1 MFPSDVR
8 RQNMAWDTLK
18 GDWKEV
24 KGKIKEKWGLLTDDD
39 LEVIAGR
46 RDQLIGKLQQFYG
59 SSREDAQ
66 RRVDDF

>member
-1 MFPSDVR
+1 
-8 RQNMAWDTLK
+8 MAWDTLK